1 LRAMRCAGG
10 LTGLASHAVIPSR
23 WKSPLPDAVV
33 TEPRRAD
40 RTRTRHE
47 RAPKSSPARSAV
59 DVRGRARDATPTAM
73 PGSVQSSLVRAVR
86 PLSISGHHKCRLKWA
101 KTRSGSS
108 NNKTIS
114 DTIHAASV
122 GSSLREGR

>member
-1 LRAMRCAGG
+1 MRGG
-10 LTGLASHAVIPSR
+10 RGFAGLASHAVSPLR
-23 WKSPLPDAVV
+23 WKSPLPYAVV

-73 PGSVQSSLVRAVR
+73 PLSVQSNLVRA
-86 PLSISGHHKCRLKWA
+86 GCQ
-101 KTRSGSS
+101 TRCPDLGTDQVYEKVLEKRNELPSRIRGPS
-108 NNKTIS
+108 
-114 DTIHAASV
+114 
-122 GSSLREGR
+122 